1 MFDIIIDNM
10 SIVWVVIMV
19 VFLVVEAATAGLT
32 CIWFAIGAL
41 AALIA
46 ALFGAP
52 IWLQLVW
59 FFVVSVVTLY
69 FTRPLVLKYVNSRSQ
84 PTNADMVIGSRFIT
98 KEGFQSSGLRRVGIR
113 YFTWL
118 IHLLTGK
125 TITDP
130 TSGLRMVNR
139 SVIQQY
145 ASCYPKDY
153 PEPESVVTILK
164 ERKRVEEVPVIMLS
178 LIHI

>member
-84 PTNADMVIGSRFIT
+84 PTNADMVIG
-98 KEGFQSSGLRRVGIR
+98 KEALVTEAIDNVESAGAVAVGGKVWTARSENGEPIEVGSIVSVLRIEGVK
-113 YFTWL
+113 L
-118 IHLLTGK
+118 IVSAK
-125 TITDP
+125 
-130 TSGLRMVNR
+130 N
-139 SVIQQY
+139 
-145 ASCYPKDY
+145 
-153 PEPESVVTILK
+153 
-164 ERKRVEEVPVIMLS
+164 
-178 LIHI
+178 

>member
-84 PTNADMVIGSRFIT
+84 PTNADMVIG
-98 KEGFQSSGLRRVGIR
+98 KEALVTEAIDNVESAGAVAVGGKVWTARSENGEPIEVGSIVTVLRIEGVK
-113 YFTWL
+113 L
-118 IHLLTGK
+118 IVSAK
-125 TITDP
+125 
-130 TSGLRMVNR
+130 
-139 SVIQQY
+139 
-145 ASCYPKDY
+145 K
-153 PEPESVVTILK
+153 
-164 ERKRVEEVPVIMLS
+164 
-178 LIHI
+178 

>member
-46 ALFGAP
+46 AL

-84 PTNADMVIGSRFIT
+84 PTNADMVIG
-98 KEGFQSSGLRRVGIR
+98 KEALVTEAIDNVESAGAVAVGGKVWTARSENGEPIEVGSIVTVLRIEGVK
-113 YFTWL
+113 L
-118 IHLLTGK
+118 IVSAK
-125 TITDP
+125 
-130 TSGLRMVNR
+130 N
-139 SVIQQY
+139 
-145 ASCYPKDY
+145 
-153 PEPESVVTILK
+153 
-164 ERKRVEEVPVIMLS
+164 
-178 LIHI
+178 

>member
-19 VFLVVEAATAGLT
+19 VFLMVEAATAGLT

-84 PTNADMVIGSRFIT
+84 PTNADMVIG
-98 KEGFQSSGLRRVGIR
+98 KEALVTEAIDNVESAGAVAVGGKVWTARSENGEPIEVGSIVTVLRIEGVK
-113 YFTWL
+113 L
-118 IHLLTGK
+118 IVSAK
-125 TITDP
+125 
-130 TSGLRMVNR
+130 N
-139 SVIQQY
+139 
-145 ASCYPKDY
+145 
-153 PEPESVVTILK
+153 
-164 ERKRVEEVPVIMLS
+164 
-178 LIHI
+178 

>member
-19 VFLVVEAATAGLT
+19 VVLVVEAATAGLT
-32 CIWFAIGAL
+32 CIWFARGAL
-41 AALIA
+41 AALSA

-84 PTNADMVIGSRFIT
+84 PTNADMVIG
-98 KEGFQSSGLRRVGIR
+98 KEALVTEAIDNVESAGAVAVGGKVWTARSENGEPIEVGSIVTVLRIEGVK
-113 YFTWL
+113 L
-118 IHLLTGK
+118 IVSAK
-125 TITDP
+125 
-130 TSGLRMVNR
+130 N
-139 SVIQQY
+139 
-145 ASCYPKDY
+145 
-153 PEPESVVTILK
+153 
-164 ERKRVEEVPVIMLS
+164 
-178 LIHI
+178 

>member
-84 PTNADMVIGSRFIT
+84 PTNADMVIG
-98 KEGFQSSGLRRVGIR
+98 KEALVTAAIDNVESAGAVAVGGKVWTARSENGEPIEVGSIVTVLRIEGVK
-113 YFTWL
+113 L
-118 IHLLTGK
+118 IVSAK
-125 TITDP
+125 
-130 TSGLRMVNR
+130 N
-139 SVIQQY
+139 
-145 ASCYPKDY
+145 
-153 PEPESVVTILK
+153 
-164 ERKRVEEVPVIMLS
+164 
-178 LIHI
+178 

>member
-84 PTNADMVIGSRFIT
+84 PTNADLVIG
-98 KEGFQSSGLRRVGIR
+98 KEALVTEAIDNVESAGAVAVGGKVWTARSENGEPIEVGSIVTVLRIEGVK
-113 YFTWL
+113 L
-118 IHLLTGK
+118 IVSAK
-125 TITDP
+125 
-130 TSGLRMVNR
+130 N
-139 SVIQQY
+139 
-145 ASCYPKDY
+145 
-153 PEPESVVTILK
+153 
-164 ERKRVEEVPVIMLS
+164 
-178 LIHI
+178 

>member
-84 PTNADMVIGSRFIT
+84 PTNADMVIG
-98 KEGFQSSGLRRVGIR
+98 KEALVTEAVDNVESAGAVAVGGKVWTARSENGEPIEVGSIVTVLRIEGVK
-113 YFTWL
+113 L
-118 IHLLTGK
+118 IVSAK
-125 TITDP
+125 
-130 TSGLRMVNR
+130 N
-139 SVIQQY
+139 
-145 ASCYPKDY
+145 
-153 PEPESVVTILK
+153 
-164 ERKRVEEVPVIMLS
+164 
-178 LIHI
+178 

>member
-84 PTNADMVIGSRFIT
+84 PTNADMVIG
-98 KEGFQSSGLRRVGIR
+98 KEALVTEAIDNVESAGAVAVGGKVWTARSENGEPIEVGSIVTVLRIEGVK
-113 YFTWL
+113 L
-118 IHLLTGK
+118 I
-125 TITDP
+125 
-130 TSGLRMVNR
+130 
-139 SVIQQY
+139 
-145 ASCYPKDY
+145 ASAKN
-153 PEPESVVTILK
+153 
-164 ERKRVEEVPVIMLS
+164 
-178 LIHI
+178 

>member
-84 PTNADMVIGSRFIT
+84 PTNADMVIG
-98 KEGFQSSGLRRVGIR
+98 KEALVTEAIDNVESAGAVAVGGKVWTARSENGEHIEVGSIVTVLRIEGVK
-113 YFTWL
+113 L
-118 IHLLTGK
+118 IVSAK
-125 TITDP
+125 
-130 TSGLRMVNR
+130 N
-139 SVIQQY
+139 
-145 ASCYPKDY
+145 
-153 PEPESVVTILK
+153 
-164 ERKRVEEVPVIMLS
+164 
-178 LIHI
+178 

>member
-69 FTRPLVLKYVNSRSQ
+69 FTRPLVIKYVNSRSQ
-84 PTNADMVIGSRFIT
+84 PTNADMVIG
-98 KEGFQSSGLRRVGIR
+98 KEALVTEAIDNVESAGAVAVGGKVWTARSENGEPIEVGSIVTVLRIEGVK
-113 YFTWL
+113 L
-118 IHLLTGK
+118 IVSAK
-125 TITDP
+125 
-130 TSGLRMVNR
+130 N
-139 SVIQQY
+139 
-145 ASCYPKDY
+145 
-153 PEPESVVTILK
+153 
-164 ERKRVEEVPVIMLS
+164 
-178 LIHI
+178 

>member
-84 PTNADMVIGSRFIT
+84 PTNADMVIG
-98 KEGFQSSGLRRVGIR
+98 KEALVAEAIDNVESAGAVAVGGKVWTARSENGEPIEVGSIVTVLRIEGVK
-113 YFTWL
+113 L
-118 IHLLTGK
+118 IVSAK
-125 TITDP
+125 
-130 TSGLRMVNR
+130 N
-139 SVIQQY
+139 
-145 ASCYPKDY
+145 
-153 PEPESVVTILK
+153 
-164 ERKRVEEVPVIMLS
+164 
-178 LIHI
+178 